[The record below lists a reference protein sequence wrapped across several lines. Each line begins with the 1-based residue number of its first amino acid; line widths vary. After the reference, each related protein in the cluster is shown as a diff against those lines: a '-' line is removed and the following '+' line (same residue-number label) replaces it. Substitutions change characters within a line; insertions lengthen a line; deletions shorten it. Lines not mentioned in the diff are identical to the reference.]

1 MPCGDRVA
9 DLSFRFD
16 WLDGTG
22 IQGSQLAAT
31 YAALEIRVGASR
43 VTRVLDHR
51 ARAVRDRIHVPLF
64 PLAES
69 LASNWWFLTAESRT
83 PTDAE
88 RLEYRQR
95 HSLVHGGDGF
105 LFPDL
110 IAVPDGERVH
120 LEWFPS
126 PAERIENSKIEF
138 LDRGR
143 ARTDLATFRE
153 GCSRFVE
160 SVIRR
165 LDDSGIEGT
174 FLHEEWSRVR
184 GANAEESVTCETAAG
199 LGWDPYDLDDA
210 RWKVLE
216 TLDALGA
223 ALREAVPAIVSE
235 TPESAAASGAALTQA
250 LEAART
256 GGGSF
261 PDLES
266 LRRKIE
272 ADRAFAK
279 SGSDATP
286 RSDGYDLARRLRRSL
301 DLDGGPLR
309 TEELAQALDHPAE
322 ALGARAPIDFGPAT
336 LFDGVVAANGDGR
349 ASFAFRPALEENRR
363 FHLCRAL
370 AEALTAPA
378 ADAVLTGAPTPRQQ
392 RGRAFAAEF
401 LAPASA
407 LRDRIRRPLLHDE
420 DLSDLSNEFG
430 VSTRMIEHQL
440 ENHGIAEVVRLDGA
454 RP

>member
-1 MPCGDRVA
+1 M
-9 DLSFRFD
+9 STIEFHFD

-22 IQGSQLAAT
+22 IQGPELAAT

-83 PTDAE
+83 PTDAA
-88 RLEYRQR
+88 RHEYRQR

-110 IAVPDGERVH
+110 VAVPDGERVQM
-120 LEWFPS
+120 EWFPS
-126 PAERIENSKIEF
+126 PAERIENSKLEF

-143 ARTDLATFRE
+143 ARTDIATFRE
-153 GCSRFVE
+153 QCSRFIE
-160 SVIRR
+160 SVVQR
-165 LDDSGIEGT
+165 LDDSGIEDT

-184 GANAEESVTCETAAG
+184 GASAEERATCETAAG

-210 RWKVLE
+210 RWKVME

-223 ALREAVPAIVSE
+223 ALREAVPAIVSD
-235 TPESAAASGAALTQA
+235 TPQSVAASGAALTQA
-250 LEAART
+250 LETART

-261 PDLES
+261 PHLGS

-272 ADRAFAK
+272 AGRASAE
-279 SGSDATP
+279 SRNDATP
-286 RSDGYDLARRLRRSL
+286 WGDGYALARQLRRTL

-309 TEELAQALDHPAE
+309 TQELAQALDHPAE
-322 ALGARAPIDFGPAT
+322 ALGPGASADFGPAT

-349 ASFAFRPALEENRR
+349 ASFAFRPAPEENRR

-407 LRDRIRRPLLHDE
+407 MRGRIRRPILNDE
-420 DLSDLSNEFG
+420 DLSELSAEFG
-430 VSTRMIEHQL
+430 VSPFVIGHQL
-440 ENHGIAEVVRLDGA
+440 ENHGIAEVVRLGGI
-454 RP
+454 RPSLA